1 MPVWGS
7 VFSVFSFCLLSLS
20 LFTSV
25 ASLPKRLFF
34 PVLAVESS
42 PQVVS
47 YAVKD
52 IETDER
58 ATNQSADGVIALSA
72 INQNR
77 AHCPSIRRQR
87 KHSYTDLLNYLEIR
101 EGSKSIRLSILFLNA
116 YLPLRLKC
124 ICLTAAENAYVL
136 TCMSCSIVEA
146 HIISS

>member
-34 PVLAVESS
+34 PVLAV
-42 PQVVS
+42 
-47 YAVKD
+47 VKPPSCF
-52 IETDER
+52 ICSER
-58 ATNQSADGVIALSA
+58 HWDWWATNQSADGVIALSA

-124 ICLTAAENAYVL
+124 IGLTAAENAYVL